1 MGILIDTVMGELAVV
16 CIVDKDD
23 LGELYGSIFVKKQVL
38 EPLRGLPVAL
48 VRMASYAKA
57 IHHLGCSSASCIRL
71 SARRADRQKVVHV
84 REATDAP
91 RT

>member
-38 EPLRGLPVAL
+38 EPVSAESRPVPL
-48 VRMASYAKA
+48 
-57 IHHLGCSSASCIRL
+57 
-71 SARRADRQKVVHV
+71 ARRRTPPRWAVDRSTS
-84 REATDAP
+84 RAA
-91 RT
+91 